1 MIILKDVIKQFKHEE
16 PLWKIDQLTIPDT
29 GLVLIHGASG
39 SGKST
44 LLHLIGGLDLDYR
57 GDILLDNINLKA
69 LSPNDRDDYRF
80 KTVGFVMQQ
89 YHLLEGTTILA
100 NLTLPLLA
108 LGNNKQTAATKA
120 KQILKEVGLN
130 KNLKQKVATLSGG
143 EKQRLSL
150 GRALIT
156 KPKYLLCDEPT
167 GALDEE
173 NRKIVYNILKK
184 VSENTLVLLVSHD
197 VSAVIN
203 EADMVIK
210 LHEGSFDVVKD
221 APQTLKQNVKVAGNE
236 TPKLPLSFGI
246 RYNFGQLR
254 GTPFRALITNLV
266 TSLGLLGIGLSF
278 VLTNAVNTRLKESL
292 TSISDPNAIVMK
304 AKAQSNETK
313 YLSARYE
320 EVRAIKNAFPNY
332 FSDIGVMYD
341 YNFENNLPD
350 GNYVYIANTGQKIIL
365 PSFHLRQFS
374 EFTLIDEIPLETIY
388 PQKPLSL
395 TSEEIILGL
404 PFQDLDR
411 IRASRYLPVSSSY
424 SDIGQSLLEDPLL
437 IAFYVAN
444 YSWQY
449 EDERLFLVRGFFP
462 STEPMIVHTNP
473 LFNEI
478 LFEEEMRLLS
488 TLDLIKPVA
497 VPWTL
502 KKSYYLIAE
511 EDIYEIQK
519 HFLHEIMLSRYLL
532 SRPLKSAYPHFQVTN
547 PLTNRLIV
555 YDSINAYSHAYVD
568 KVLSSTKEVTS
579 YFAYSDSIYLAE
591 PDLLING
598 FRNPLLI
605 SGDESSLINTLEGAT
620 SVRNI
625 NEDFNLMLPSNIIK
639 GHYAL
644 TGGDALRYVSLEN
657 SDHVSGKV
665 PNKINEI
672 VITRKLYQK
681 LFNRSEFTPQILHLA
696 FQTNSIVIAQ
706 NSIKDVYE
714 IASLNLVGLIDKPYY
729 ALCHRGDWLNL
740 FFANNFELS
749 PFSLQTTGFILN
761 VKTAKLEELL
771 QSLNYQFPQ
780 FEFSAPMNEA
790 LQNMKKSLNEIKN
803 GMLIITSF
811 ALVISLLLIIL
822 INYLTIK
829 ERLHEVGLLGLIGF
843 RGVERAKL
851 FIINGLLLSFLA
863 FLNASFMLVIT
874 EIVLNKAF
882 VKLGFAA
889 SSFALNVP
897 SFFAMLLVAIVI
909 GFLASYLSTN
919 KLNKVDVLPLLYR

>member
-1 MIILKDVIKQFKHEE
+1 M
-16 PLWKIDQLTIPDT
+16 
-29 GLVLIHGASG
+29 
-39 SGKST
+39 
-44 LLHLIGGLDLDYR
+44 
-57 GDILLDNINLKA
+57 
-69 LSPNDRDDYRF
+69 
-80 KTVGFVMQQ
+80 
-89 YHLLEGTTILA
+89 
-100 NLTLPLLA
+100 
-108 LGNNKQTAATKA
+108 
-120 KQILKEVGLN
+120 
-130 KNLKQKVATLSGG
+130 
-143 EKQRLSL
+143 
-150 GRALIT
+150 
-156 KPKYLLCDEPT
+156 
-167 GALDEE
+167 
-173 NRKIVYNILKK
+173 
-184 VSENTLVLLVSHD
+184 
-197 VSAVIN
+197 
-203 EADMVIK
+203 
-210 LHEGSFDVVKD
+210 
-221 APQTLKQNVKVAGNE
+221 
-236 TPKLPLSFGI
+236 
-246 RYNFGQLR
+246 
-254 GTPFRALITNLV
+254 
-266 TSLGLLGIGLSF
+266 
-278 VLTNAVNTRLKESL
+278 
-292 TSISDPNAIVMK
+292 
-304 AKAQSNETK
+304 
-313 YLSARYE
+313 
-320 EVRAIKNAFPNY
+320 
-332 FSDIGVMYD
+332 
-341 YNFENNLPD
+341 
-350 GNYVYIANTGQKIIL
+350 
-365 PSFHLRQFS
+365 
-374 EFTLIDEIPLETIY
+374 
-388 PQKPLSL
+388 
-395 TSEEIILGL
+395 
-404 PFQDLDR
+404 
-411 IRASRYLPVSSSY
+411 
-424 SDIGQSLLEDPLL
+424 
-437 IAFYVAN
+437 
-444 YSWQY
+444 
-449 EDERLFLVRGFFP
+449 RGFFP

-519 HFLHEIMLSRYLL
+519 HFLHEITLSRYLL

-644 TGGDALRYVSLEN
+644 TGGDALRYASLEN
-657 SDHVSGKV
+657 SDRISGKV

-706 NSIKDVYE
+706 NSIQDVYE

-897 SFFAMLLVAIVI
+897 SIFAMLLVAVVI